1 MLSIEP
7 GPPPFSPHLCIITQN
22 EEEISIHSTCPWNIC
37 KYSSRRFVQFD
48 DQESCTKR
56 LNDRAYVLYE
66 FSCDGFH
73 ERMKQITVTVGR
85 SVSPSTSKRQQA
97 SNSGRSISKWQKIV
111 FRVLLSITIDACMFH
126 TVPWSRKNHMYSQRV
141 QNKTVTSYIDYHFTT
156 VYGTS

>member
-97 SNSGRSISKWQKIV
+97 SNSGDLSQNGVELFFV
-111 FRVLLSITIDACMFH
+111 FCFQSPSTCVCFTQFHDHARITCIHHGFCVCHVTHH
-126 TVPWSRKNHMYSQRV
+126 TA
-141 QNKTVTSYIDYHFTT
+141 TT
-156 VYGTS
+156 A